1 MYVIEVL
8 VYIPT
13 RVDMHKDDVGENVW
27 GLLLRGPICGGA
39 GELGRGEVRD
49 GGGPRRVSRDLYL
62 HCAAS
67 FPPRD
72 PLHKYAALIVD
83 KKFLWRSPRSW
94 GSPKYGD
101 VADIVY
107 SWTLVLEVVGIVLFA
122 VALGKE
128 TQPPKMVLLAKQVN
142 Q

>member
-1 MYVIEVL
+1 M
-8 VYIPT
+8 
-13 RVDMHKDDVGENVW
+13 
-27 GLLLRGPICGGA
+27 
-39 GELGRGEVRD
+39 
-49 GGGPRRVSRDLYL
+49 

-72 PLHKYAALIVD
+72 PLHKYAAPVVD
-83 KKFLWRSPRSW
+83 KKFLRCSPRSW
-94 GSPKYGD
+94 GPPKYGD
-101 VADIVY
+101 IADIVY
-107 SWTLVLEVVGIVLFA
+107 IWTLVLKVVGIVLFA